1 MSKKKNMVN
10 AVRKDFV
17 DRAYDILELC
27 NLVKNRQQASEI
39 EREETMMQLRNIFD
53 AAKQVITIDDG
64 VVLWMNAHKPSVF
77 TLIEYGR
84 YKNTKPYPNRTFIA
98 GNYAEYKAM
107 LDAYYDEENRC
118 DELFRRDLER
128 EHDVKDNPKADLL
141 WAKAWERGHAN
152 GHHEVASVY
161 GDLVD
166 LIK

>member
-53 AAKQVITIDDG
+53 AAKQMITIDDG

-77 TLIEYGR
+77 HADRIWAIQEHQAVS
-84 YKNTKPYPNRTFIA
+84 KPNIY
-98 GNYAEYKAM
+98 
-107 LDAYYDEENRC
+107 
-118 DELFRRDLER
+118 
-128 EHDVKDNPKADLL
+128 
-141 WAKAWERGHAN
+141 RG
-152 GHHEVASVY
+152 
-161 GDLVD
+161 
-166 LIK
+166 